1 MRMRKLFAG
10 VVAAATMLGGL
21 ALGASTANA
30 AETITLN
37 PGATGVVAGHTYKVV
52 ELAKYVT
59 PDTQE
64 IQTVAGAHDAIV
76 TAIAA
81 ATKSD
86 SNPDGLQVPT
96 GVDPLVWAQSGDL
109 NGTGAP
115 LFGDSSAF
123 PWNGNAAS
131 RAFADALVEY
141 AKANGT
147 DVTADTEPY
156 EISVAEGGLYLIVD
170 TTEAA
175 EGVTQKSL
183 PIIVGTANTAFNYKG
198 EIDVKN
204 QDKDIPPT
212 KTVTG
217 DTDKTVSV
225 GDTLSYT
232 IEGTVPSTTGQSADY
247 TYVFNDYASAGLSID
262 THKTNVKVYV
272 EGSEQPLADTEYT
285 VTPAD
290 QTVTGDGTN
299 VTFSVTLTKAALDK
313 LQDKAGKKLS
323 VKYDATVTDD
333 AKINTVTNAAEVVN
347 GGNSSGQGTP
357 VELYSNKFDFTKVF
371 ADKSEVKNAQF
382 TLYDA
387 EGENAIQ
394 RDGQDYVVTSG
405 ANGLV
410 AFDGL
415 KNGTYTIKE
424 TKVAD
429 GAQNVTGT
437 FKVTLTYNETTK
449 TTDVLFSD
457 TALSDPYDLVKFTDN
472 NTKATVTN
480 VKSITQLPL
489 TGAAGTALFTVIG
502 LLLAGA
508 AATVALKSRETK
520 RALRA

>member
-10 VVAAATMLGGL
+10 VIAAATMLGGL

-147 DVTADTEPY
+147 DVTANIEPY

-175 EGVTQKSL
+175 EGVDLVDSTDLDFEQTVAEVIRVIDETAARNHEQK
-183 PIIVGTANTAFNYKG
+183 
-198 EIDVKN
+198 
-204 QDKDIPPT
+204 Q
-212 KTVTG
+212 
-217 DTDKTVSV
+217 
-225 GDTLSYT
+225 
-232 IEGTVPSTTGQSADY
+232 Q
-247 TYVFNDYASAGLSID
+247 
-262 THKTNVKVYV
+262 
-272 EGSEQPLADTEYT
+272 EGSGDSGTEDDEQE
-285 VTPAD
+285 
-290 QTVTGDGTN
+290 
-299 VTFSVTLTKAALDK
+299 
-313 LQDKAGKKLS
+313 
-323 VKYDATVTDD
+323 
-333 AKINTVTNAAEVVN
+333 
-347 GGNSSGQGTP
+347 
-357 VELYSNKFDFTKVF
+357 
-371 ADKSEVKNAQF
+371 
-382 TLYDA
+382 
-387 EGENAIQ
+387 
-394 RDGQDYVVTSG
+394 SG
-405 ANGLV
+405 A
-410 AFDGL
+410 
-415 KNGTYTIKE
+415 
-424 TKVAD
+424 
-429 GAQNVTGT
+429 
-437 FKVTLTYNETTK
+437 
-449 TTDVLFSD
+449 
-457 TALSDPYDLVKFTDN
+457 
-472 NTKATVTN
+472 
-480 VKSITQLPL
+480 
-489 TGAAGTALFTVIG
+489 
-502 LLLAGA
+502 
-508 AATVALKSRETK
+508 
-520 RALRA
+520 